1 MPKDDLSTPPLA
13 PPPLQDTSGLVSIL
27 EIEPLP
33 APLQKPPPPPFF
45 SPSDLAGFYPPAPL
59 LIRVGGRVIEASK
72 SALILADALGAVPV
86 SLEEEAP
93 LEAGDLAIV
102 EGLLRGGGV
111 RSALVIQRFEPA
123 RALLRERGRVGG
135 PPQSEAARL
144 IERGIG
150 RALAAR
156 AEGIRTIRGFFERKS
171 FIEIDTPCLV
181 PSPGLD
187 LHLAAFEVPSGQSD
201 ETSAYLSTSPE
212 YQMKRLLAGGVPRCF
227 QLARCFRRGE
237 AGKRHNPEFL
247 MLEWYRA
254 FAGIDE
260 IMNDTEDLVRH
271 VAQALAGGAEITVGS
286 FRINLSESFER
297 LPLGEAFERYAR
309 VRSDDAIALATS
321 DEERFFRTLIEEV
334 EPRLATETHPIFLTE
349 FPAPFASLARLK
361 PSDPRVAERFE
372 LYIGGIELCNGF
384 GELTDPGEQR
394 TRFERDLA
402 AREKS
407 GKPVYPIDER
417 FLAALEEGMPP
428 AAGNALGVD
437 RLLAMCLGR
446 EDIASVQAFPR
457 DWL

>member
-1 MPKDDLSTPPLA
+1 MPKHDLT

-33 APLQKPPPPPFF
+33 PPLQKPPPPPFF
-45 SPSDLAGFYPPAPL
+45 SPSDLAGFYPPSPL

-72 SALILADALGAVPV
+72 GALILADALGAVPV
-86 SLEEEAP
+86 SLEEEVP
-93 LEAGDLAIV
+93 LETGDLAIV

-111 RSALVIQRFEPA
+111 RSALVIQRIEPS
-123 RALLRERGRVGG
+123 RALLRERGRIGG

-150 RALAAR
+150 RSLAAR
-156 AEGIRTIRGFFERKS
+156 AEGIRTIRAFFERQT

-187 LHLAAFEVPSGQSD
+187 LHLEAFEVPGGGGG
-201 ETSAYLSTSPE
+201 EAAGYLSTSPE

-227 QLARCFRRGE
+227 QLAHCFRRGE

-254 FAGIDE
+254 FAGIEE
-260 IMNDTEDLVRH
+260 IMTDTEDLVRH
-271 VAQALAGGAEITVGS
+271 VVQALTGGAEIAIGGS
-286 FRINLSESFER
+286 RINLNERFER

-309 VRSDDAIALATS
+309 VPPADAIAMATG
-321 DEERFFRTLIEEV
+321 DEDRFFRTLVEEI
-334 EPRLATETHPIFLTE
+334 EPRLATEAHPIFLTE

-361 PSDPRVAERFE
+361 PGDPRVSERFE

-384 GELTDPGEQR
+384 GELTDPAEQR
-394 TRFERDLA
+394 ARFERDLA

-457 DWL
+457 EWL